1 MIFIHNDV
9 LVIKGDIARKLLKK
23 GFVINDLKP
32 KKELDG
38 TYDYT
43 RSVFLFKYDDGI
55 LEAIEELK

>member
-1 MIFIHNDV
+1 VICIHNDV

-23 GFVINDLKP
+23 GFTIKDIKP

-43 RSVFLFKYDDGI
+43 RSVFLFKHEDGI